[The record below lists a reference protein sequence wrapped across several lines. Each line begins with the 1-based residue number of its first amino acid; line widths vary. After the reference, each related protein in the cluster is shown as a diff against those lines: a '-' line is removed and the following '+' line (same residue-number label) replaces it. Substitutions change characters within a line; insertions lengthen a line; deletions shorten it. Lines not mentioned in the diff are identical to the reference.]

1 MPIKPLLSDREKG
14 YSGSGGHETVTMDA
28 ASGWPS
34 RTGSRTP
41 LVEQMT
47 NAALHAD
54 IDADP
59 LSLDNQLC
67 FSLYAAAHAI
77 KKAYRPLLDE
87 LSLTYPQYLVLI
99 VLWKTDALKVS
110 DIGHRLALDSG
121 TLTPVLKRLETAGM
135 VTRARRAHDERE
147 VEISLTDAGRALRER
162 AVGVR
167 CQIVQQ
173 LGMNETE
180 IAALRGELNAVI
192 STLSAP

>member
-1 MPIKPLLSDREKG
+1 MPQAGRPSWMR
-14 YSGSGGHETVTMDA
+14 A
-28 ASGWPS
+28 AY
-34 RTGSRTP
+34 
-41 LVEQMT
+41 LVGVMT
-47 NAALHAD
+47 NAACVERD
-54 IDADP
+54 GDDDQ

-87 LSLTYPQYLVLI
+87 LGLTYPQYLVLI

-110 DIGHRLALDSG
+110 DIGQRLSLDSG
-121 TLTPVLKRLETAGM
+121 TLTPVLKRLESAGL

-147 VEISLTDAGRALRER
+147 VEIALTDAGQALRER

-167 CQIVQQ
+167 CQIVKQ
-173 LGMNETE
+173 LGMSDTA
-180 IAALRGELNAVI
+180 IANLRGELNAVI